1 MSDILDWK
9 KAENIAALIEKT
21 ISPDAHVQ
29 PNVQLPVLGTTRT
42 RQCDVVIYFGIP
54 PRQTIAI
61 VEVQKRKRKPDITTF
76 HGWIRKMQEVGAQ
89 QLFCVSALGYP
100 KSIIDDV
107 KSRIGPTVKLLT
119 MEDLA
124 SVDRTSPVM
133 LAPFLLDTSP
143 KYQITD
149 IGSPKVASTHDTSL
163 SLNTAERIISI
174 GSRNERYCLDEL
186 ISAALNKV
194 PDLPQPAPH
203 EIEGWAQLITL
214 PLESFFESVWLH
226 LDNESIQAIEWSV
239 GLKLLVE
246 AESIPIPVTH
256 LEYKQETLDGAI
268 AWVAHTQFNHKGQS
282 LELTVVVMPDEQG
295 FLRNIRTW
303 LAAA

>member
-1 MSDILDWK
+1 MSDNLDWK

-29 PNVQLPVLGTTRT
+29 TNVQLPVLGTSRT
-42 RQCDVVIYFGIP
+42 RQCDVAIYFGNP

-76 HGWIRKMQEVGAQ
+76 HGWLRKMQEVGAQ

-107 KSRIGPTVKLLT
+107 QSRIGPTVKLLT
-119 MEDLA
+119 MEDLD
-124 SVDRTSPVM
+124 SGDRTSPFT
-133 LAPFLLDTSP
+133 LAQFILDTSP

-149 IGSPKVASTHDTSL
+149 IGTPKVASARDTSL
-163 SLNTAERIISI
+163 CLNTGDRIISI
-174 GSRNERYCLDEL
+174 GSGNERFSLDEL
-186 ISAALNKV
+186 LSTALNNF
-194 PDLPQPAPH
+194 PNLPQPAPH
-203 EIEGWAQLITL
+203 EIEGWVQLITL
-214 PLESFFESVWLH
+214 PLESFFESTWLH
-226 LDNESIQAIEWSV
+226 LDNESIQVIEWTV
-239 GLKLLVE
+239 GLRLLVE
-246 AESIPIPVTH
+246 AKTIPIPVTN
-256 LEYKQETLDGAI
+256 LEYKQEALDGAI

-295 FLRNIRTW
+295 FLRNVRTW
-303 LAAA
+303 LTAA